1 MGRELIYIFFSLVQA
16 LTITIEGSL
25 FRPKKERKKI
35 YLPQVL
41 PRVNPTLKSHVET
54 KLTYVPALVK
64 MDESALSLSLSLGVE
79 LHTHR
84 SLGTEFLMNTHG
96 PHHSGTNFIMRFSCS
111 SNPKLK
117 FGVNF

>member
-64 MDESALSLSLSLGVE
+64 MDESALSLSLSRCGTPYPPLFG
-79 LHTHR
+79 HR
-84 SLGTEFLMNTHG
+84 VFNEYTWTPSFGDKF
-96 PHHSGTNFIMRFSCS
+96 HHEVFMQLES
-111 SNPKLK
+111 
-117 FGVNF
+117 